1 MKLHR
6 RIALLVLVLSQACS
20 SPKSAAAK
28 DDEAKDPRA
37 TRSEA
42 VSDEDWNRV
51 RPERPHGD
59 PLAVRFTD
67 FRSNLRLEL
76 VNESRTDP
84 TAQYSQKRKASEAL
98 TKVGHDEVV
107 AALVERFEDQ
117 GFLKLAQPGPS
128 PTAGA
133 GTWTMTLELERKE
146 GLVHLSIGSGSSAK
160 EREIFGLCRTDFAT
174 LYNSILGLQ
183 SVERPPDWQSQ
194 KTGITPPKH

>member
-1 MKLHR
+1 
-6 RIALLVLVLSQACS
+6 
-20 SPKSAAAK
+20 
-28 DDEAKDPRA
+28 
-37 TRSEA
+37 
-42 VSDEDWNRV
+42 V